1 MAIYLDNAATSYP
14 KPKEVYNAV
23 DYVLRNV
30 GGNPGRAGHKM
41 SLEANRIILEARER
55 IAKLFNIPDESRI
68 IFTSN
73 ATEAINLGIKGVL
86 QCEDHVVTTTMEH
99 NSVLRPLKALESIG
113 VKTTKVQACS
123 NGSLPISKVEQS
135 LQKNTKLMVVTHASN
150 VVGYIYPLH
159 ELGWMAKKK
168 GIIFMVDAAQTAG
181 EVSIDV
187 QAMGIDLLA
196 CPGHKGLLGPQG
208 TGFLYMAE
216 GIDLRP
222 LVEGG
227 TGSFSE
233 SEDQPQIL
241 PDRFESGT
249 LNTPG
254 IAGLAEGV
262 QFILSLGIENIRK
275 HKLELISRLREGLKE
290 IEGIALYGPG
300 EGNFL
305 LTSLDVE
312 GWDPSELGF
321 ILDHFYDIQVRTGLH
336 CAPLAHK
343 SITTFPRGTIRVSP
357 GYFNTPEDIDNFLI
371 VLKEILSNKSKRSV
385 ISYQGK

>member
-14 KPKEVYNAV
+14 KPKEVYDAV

-30 GGNPGRAGHKM
+30 GGSPGRAGHRM
-41 SLEANRIILEARER
+41 GLEANRIILKARER

-68 IFTSN
+68 IFTCN
-73 ATEAINLGIKGVL
+73 ATEAINLGIKGIL
-86 QCEDHVVTTTMEH
+86 RQGDHVITTTMEH

-113 VKTTKVQACS
+113 VKTTKVRA
-123 NGSLPISKVEQS
+123 NNDGSLPVSKVEQYFR
-135 LQKNTKLMVVTHASN
+135 KDTRLMVVTHASN
-150 VVGYIYPLH
+150 VVGYVYPLY

-168 GIIFMVDAAQTAG
+168 GIVFMVDAAQTAG
-181 EVSIDV
+181 EIPIDV

-208 TGFLYMAE
+208 TGFLYIAE
-216 GIDLRP
+216 GIDLKP
-222 LVEGG
+222 LMEGG
-227 TGSFSE
+227 TGSSSE
-233 SEDQPQIL
+233 SEDQPQFL

-262 QFILSLGIENIRK
+262 QFILNLGVENIRR
-275 HKLELISRLREGLKE
+275 HKLELIFRLRDGLE
-290 IEGIALYGPG
+290 EMGGVNIYGPDA
-300 EGNFL
+300 ENL
-305 LTSLDVE
+305 LLISLNVE

-343 SITTFPRGTIRVSP
+343 SINTFPRGTIRVSP
-357 GYFNTPEDIDNFLI
+357 GYFNTLDDIDNFL
-371 VLKEILSNKSKRSV
+371 VALREILTHKNHKEHKWC
-385 ISYQGK
+385 